1 MVDAIQ
7 ELPPRSGTRH
17 REPEDV
23 RAGLIAGLRLWAS
36 RRSPCNVAHQLGIS
50 MARVREMRAGRF
62 DGFSTAAL
70 ALMANKAGLE
80 T

>member
-7 ELPPRSGTRH
+7 ELPPKSGTLD
-17 REPEDV
+17 REPEHV

-36 RRSPCNVAHQLGIS
+36 HRSPCNVAHQLGIS

-62 DGFSTAAL
+62 GSFSTTAL
-70 ALMANKAGLE
+70 ASMASRAGLGA
-80 T
+80 